1 MEQIDPADRF
11 FIPTPMEEASSSL
24 FLLGQNG
31 ENQEHLLASQKPLD
45 SEAKTFDLGLAI
57 VVAMALVAGWWI
69 WCEHDAELVEARA
82 KVEQMERRISDSSLN
97 AQELRALYRIKMR
110 GRR

>member
-1 MEQIDPADRF
+1 MASIDPAEVEGKIFDLKMQS
-11 FIPTPMEEASSSL
+11 IEQISGIA
-24 FLLGQNG
+24 QN
-31 ENQEHLLASQKPLD
+31 EIIEMRRKTLAS
-45 SEAKTFDLGLAI
+45 EFRTFVLGFAV

-82 KVEQMERRISDSSLN
+82 KVEQMERRIGDSSLN